1 MSHLRRT
8 STPARGRRAPPPR
21 GRPPGHAA
29 TVRPSRHA
37 PPRSRWA
44 VAAALAAA
52 AVILAA
58 CQSGPAGVMPDA
70 WSETELARVFD
81 LAELGRELTIAPSG
95 DHLLLDGR
103 ALPPEVLERLPHLTM
118 GRSTNLLRFADDALE
133 AMSPDARDFVMRAAP
148 GELRAR
154 LAGYGLGMPDLRA
167 AWGDGGQLDLAGLRA
182 VAARLDAGT
191 ARVGV
196 GVAGAAGARLLADL
210 GVAP

>member
-1 MSHLRRT
+1 
-8 STPARGRRAPPPR
+8 
-21 GRPPGHAA
+21 
-29 TVRPSRHA
+29 
-37 PPRSRWA
+37 

-52 AVILAA
+52 TVILAA
-58 CQSGPAGVMPDA
+58 CQGGPAGLMPDA

-81 LAELGRELTIAPSG
+81 LAELGRELTVAPSG

-133 AMSPDARDFVMRAAP
+133 AMSPEARDFVMRAAP

-167 AWGDGGQLDLAGLRA
+167 AWGDGGQLALAELRA
-182 VAARLDAGT
+182 VAARLDAGV
-191 ARVGV
+191 ARAGM
-196 GVAGAAGARLLADL
+196 GVAGAAGTRLLADL

>member
-8 STPARGRRAPPPR
+8 STPAHGRRARPPR
-21 GRPPGHAA
+21 GRPPGCAA
-29 TVRPSRHA
+29 TVRPSRRVL
-37 PPRSRWA
+37 PRSRWA

-58 CQSGPAGVMPDA
+58 CQGAPAGAMPDA
-70 WSETELARVFD
+70 WSEAELSRVFD

-167 AWGDGGQLDLAGLRA
+167 AWGDGGELGLAGLRA
-182 VAARLDAGT
+182 VAARLDAGA
-191 ARVGV
+191 ARV